1 LKKITTFVVIAILF
15 TAIGIYFGA
24 KRFQPT
30 APADTAVGALMQVSL
45 KDSGG
50 RQRKM
55 SEWQGKVL
63 LINFW
68 ATWCPP
74 CVSEMPDL
82 VALQNDLAGKNLQVV
97 GIGIDSPSNIREFA
111 DKHQITYPLLL
122 IGIDSPSNIREFADK
137 HQITYPLLLGG
148 LEGSELSRQFG
159 NESGGLPF
167 TILIG
172 ADGSV
177 RKTYMGRLDMEK
189 VRADLASM

>member
-1 LKKITTFVVIAILF
+1 MKKITAFVVIAVLF

-24 KRFQPT
+24 KRFQPA

-74 CVSEMPDL
+74 CVSEMPEL
-82 VALQNDLAGKNLQVV
+82 VALQNELASKNLQVV

-111 DKHQITYPLLL
+111 
-122 IGIDSPSNIREFADK
+122 EK

-159 NESGGLPF
+159 NQSGGLPF

>member
-1 LKKITTFVVIAILF
+1 MKKITAFVVIAVLF
-15 TAIGIYFGA
+15 MAIGIYFGG

-74 CVSEMPDL
+74 CVSEMPEL
-82 VALQNDLAGKNLQVV
+82 VALQNDLASKNLQIV

-111 DKHQITYPLLL
+111 
-122 IGIDSPSNIREFADK
+122 EK

-159 NESGGLPF
+159 NQSGGLPF

>member
-1 LKKITTFVVIAILF
+1 
-15 TAIGIYFGA
+15 
-24 KRFQPT
+24 
-30 APADTAVGALMQVSL
+30 
-45 KDSGG
+45 
-50 RQRKM
+50 M

-82 VALQNDLAGKNLQVV
+82 VALQNDLASKNLQVV

-111 DKHQITYPLLL
+111 EKH
-122 IGIDSPSNIREFADK
+122 
-137 HQITYPLLLGG
+137 HITYPLLLGG

-159 NESGGLPF
+159 NQSGGLPF

>member
-1 LKKITTFVVIAILF
+1 MKKITAFVVIAVLF
-15 TAIGIYFGA
+15 TAIGIYFGT

-82 VALQNDLAGKNLQVV
+82 VALQNDLARKNLQVI

-111 DKHQITYPLLL
+111 
-122 IGIDSPSNIREFADK
+122 EK

-148 LEGSELSRQFG
+148 LEGSDLSRQFG
-159 NESGGLPF
+159 NQSGGLPF

-177 RKTYMGRLDMEK
+177 RRTYMGRLDMEK
-189 VRADLASM
+189 VRTDLASM

>member
-1 LKKITTFVVIAILF
+1 MKKITTFVVIAILF

>member
-1 LKKITTFVVIAILF
+1 
-15 TAIGIYFGA
+15 
-24 KRFQPT
+24 
-30 APADTAVGALMQVSL
+30 MQVAL
-45 KDSGG
+45 KDSSG

-63 LINFW
+63 LVNFW

-74 CVSEMPDL
+74 CVSEMPEL
-82 VALQNDLAGKNLQVV
+82 VALQNDLASKNLQVI

-111 DKHQITYPLLL
+111 
-122 IGIDSPSNIREFADK
+122 EK

-148 LEGSELSRQFG
+148 LEGSDLSRQFG
-159 NESGGLPF
+159 NQSGGLPF

>member
-1 LKKITTFVVIAILF
+1 MKKITAFVVIAVLF
-15 TAIGIYFGA
+15 TSIGIYFGV
-24 KRFQPT
+24 KRLQPS
-30 APADTAVGALMQVSL
+30 APADTAVAALMQVSM

-50 RQRKM
+50 KQRKM

-63 LINFW
+63 LLNFW

-74 CVSEMPDL
+74 CVSEMPEL
-82 VALQNDLAGKNLQVV
+82 VALQNELAGKNLQVV

-111 DKHQITYPLLL
+111 
-122 IGIDSPSNIREFADK
+122 EK

-159 NESGGLPF
+159 NQSGGLPF

-172 ADGSV
+172 PDGSV
-177 RKTYMGRLDMEK
+177 RQTYMGRLNMEK
-189 VRADLASM
+189 VRADLASI

>member
-1 LKKITTFVVIAILF
+1 LKKITAFVVIAVLF
-15 TAIGIYFGA
+15 TSIGIYFGV
-24 KRFQPT
+24 KRLEPS
-30 APADTAVGALMQVSL
+30 APADTAVAALMQVSM

-50 RQRKM
+50 KQRKM

-63 LINFW
+63 LLNFW

-74 CVSEMPDL
+74 CVSEMPEL
-82 VALQNDLAGKNLQVV
+82 VALQNELAGKNLQVV

-111 DKHQITYPLLL
+111 
-122 IGIDSPSNIREFADK
+122 EK

-159 NESGGLPF
+159 NQSGGLPF

-172 ADGSV
+172 PDGSV
-177 RKTYMGRLDMEK
+177 RQTYMGRLNMEK
-189 VRADLASM
+189 VRADLASI

>member
-1 LKKITTFVVIAILF
+1 
-15 TAIGIYFGA
+15 
-24 KRFQPT
+24 
-30 APADTAVGALMQVSL
+30 
-45 KDSGG
+45 
-50 RQRKM
+50 M

-97 GIGIDSPSNIREFA
+97 G
-111 DKHQITYPLLL
+111 

>member
-1 LKKITTFVVIAILF
+1 MKKITAFVVIAVLF
-15 TAIGIYFGA
+15 TSIGIYFGV
-24 KRFQPT
+24 KRLEPS
-30 APADTAVGALMQVSL
+30 APADTAVAALMQVSM

-50 RQRKM
+50 KQRKM

-63 LINFW
+63 LLNFW

-74 CVSEMPDL
+74 CVSEMPEL
-82 VALQNDLAGKNLQVV
+82 VALQNELAGKNLQVV

-111 DKHQITYPLLL
+111 
-122 IGIDSPSNIREFADK
+122 EK

-159 NESGGLPF
+159 NQSGGLPF

-172 ADGSV
+172 PDGSV
-177 RKTYMGRLDMEK
+177 RQTYMGRLNMEK
-189 VRADLASM
+189 VRADLASI

>member
-1 LKKITTFVVIAILF
+1 
-15 TAIGIYFGA
+15 
-24 KRFQPT
+24 
-30 APADTAVGALMQVSL
+30 MQVSL

-55 SEWQGKVL
+55 LEWQGKVL

-74 CVSEMPDL
+74 CVSEMPEL
-82 VALQNDLAGKNLQVV
+82 VALQNDLASKNLQIV

-111 DKHQITYPLLL
+111 
-122 IGIDSPSNIREFADK
+122 EK

-159 NESGGLPF
+159 NQSGGLPF

>member
-1 LKKITTFVVIAILF
+1 LKKITAFVVIAVLF
-15 TAIGIYFGA
+15 TSIGIYFGV
-24 KRFQPT
+24 KRLQPS
-30 APADTAVGALMQVSL
+30 APADTAVAALMQVSM

-50 RQRKM
+50 KQRKM

-63 LINFW
+63 LLNFW

-74 CVSEMPDL
+74 CVSEMPEL
-82 VALQNDLAGKNLQVV
+82 VALQNELAGKNLQVV

-111 DKHQITYPLLL
+111 
-122 IGIDSPSNIREFADK
+122 EK

-159 NESGGLPF
+159 NQSGGLPF

-172 ADGSV
+172 PDGSV
-177 RKTYMGRLDMEK
+177 RQTYMGRLNMEK
-189 VRADLASM
+189 VRADLASI